1 MIVGGD
7 WDEMSELL
15 RGKEIFQ
22 KDALVH
28 LMVEGDFIESLLEVP
43 SEQFVVNERLLGQE
57 MQVLLEWLSD
67 EVLTQ
72 WLEETLLRSLALHE
86 REHSP

>member
-57 MQVLLEWLSD
+57 MQVLLEWLTD
-67 EVLTQ
+67 KVVT
-72 WLEETLLRSLALHE
+72 
-86 REHSP
+86 